1 MQQIDEIVPLAYRS
15 LESRATLGLSSAA
28 PLGARQLAA
37 HLGIRVWTPD
47 DVPGLSPD
55 ARKVLLRNDGTP
67 NCWSAVTLVVG
78 EETLVILNS
87 SHSPARQA
95 SDLMHE
101 LAHRIRNH
109 EPEEM
114 SISSEG
120 MMLLKAYDKEQEEEA
135 DWLAGWRASPAA
147 RCARPYQ
154 TPRDFRRGCRRPVWR
169 EQEDVHLSHVN
180 DWCEQ
185 TVSLKL
191 VSFSTRD
198 DTRAVPAVSPAD
210 ER

>member
-1 MQQIDEIVPLAYRS
+1 MQRGYKAWCERFSADARRE
-15 LESRATLGLSSAA
+15 LGLSSTA

-47 DVPGLSPD
+47 NVPGLSP
-55 ARKVLLRNDGTP
+55 ATRQVLLRNDGTP
-67 NCWSAVTLVVG
+67 SCWSAVTLVVG
-78 EETLVILNS
+78 EKTLVILNS

-120 MMLLKAYDKEQEEEA
+120 LMLLKAYDKEQEEEA
-135 DWLAGWRASPAA
+135 DWLAGVLLL
-147 RCARPYQ
+147 
-154 TPRDFRRGCRRPVWR
+154 PRDALVQIKRQGIPD
-169 EQEDVHLSHVN
+169 EDVVAQYGVSKRMYTYRVSMTGVN
-180 DWCEQ
+180 RQ
-185 TVSLKL
+185 
-191 VSFSTRD
+191 FR
-198 DTRAVPAVSPAD
+198 
-210 ER
+210 